1 MFSTTGSEYKDFVCN
16 TCLKKLNELLDIP
29 ARCLTLAKYERAV
42 YARKEECIRRNI
54 AGSFGDCLA
63 SKNAIIPF
71 ILECSV
77 KDVIYFNTFHL
88 SHFTELHHHTHN
100 RGPQWE
106 TRSTEEKEHEQ
117 TLVVVRAMANSFEDN
132 KT

>member
-42 YARKEECIRRNI
+42 FARKEECIRRNI

-71 ILECSV
+71 ILECKV
-77 KDVIYFNTFHL
+77 KDVIYFVTFIYRIL
-88 SHFTELHHHTHN
+88 QSCIITPTTVAPTGRLAALKKK
-100 RGPQWE
+100 
-106 TRSTEEKEHEQ
+106 S
-117 TLVVVRAMANSFEDN
+117 MN
-132 KT
+132 KLW